1 MKKKVEDHEWGRQK
15 LGKDKYESLLKGIP
29 AYEKMLEKIKEPLD
43 ERVSTWS
50 RYCILLILFAKSDFS
65 YRLLIQNR
73 FNGLSNL

>member
-1 MKKKVEDHEWGRQK
+1 
-15 LGKDKYESLLKGIP
+15 LKGIP

-65 YRLLIQNR
+65 YCVLIQNR
-73 FNGLSNL
+73 FTVYPKYNRPGWKVEEEREARRGKQEL